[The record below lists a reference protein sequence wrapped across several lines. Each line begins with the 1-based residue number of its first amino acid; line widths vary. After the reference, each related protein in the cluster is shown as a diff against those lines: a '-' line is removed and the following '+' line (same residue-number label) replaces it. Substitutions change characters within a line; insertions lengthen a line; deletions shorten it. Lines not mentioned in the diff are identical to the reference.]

1 MFHGASAFNQ
11 PLNWNVT
18 STENV
23 NQMFRFAEAFN
34 QSLATWNLQ
43 SVRYIHAMFH
53 EVRCSGQK
61 SRPWP
66 ASASL
71 SGLPPRHAR
80 GLRHAPWARTLE
92 LPWPLRGL

>member
-43 SVRYIHAMFH
+43 SVMYMYGMFQH
-53 EVRCSGQK
+53 VRCWLKETARG
-61 SRPWP
+61 RPQ
-66 ASASL
+66 SL
-71 SGLPPRHAR
+71 SGLPPRDAR
-80 GLRHAPWARTLE
+80 GLARAGRSDAHG
-92 LPWPLRGL
+92 PCAA